1 VAERQREMVKFSHR
15 TLTDEAEKKKS
26 RAEQVLQHKTPVKAR
41 IDIRRTDRKAGLN
54 AKQETCIL

>member
-1 VAERQREMVKFSHR
+1 MVKFSHR